1 MYPMNAS
8 SGKGRARGPLPTVF
22 RGGYSGAMT
31 ATQAFLLGLFQGIAE
46 FLPISSSGHLLVLKE
61 LFGLSG
67 VPLLFD
73 VILHLG
79 TLLSIL
85 VVFRA
90 RIIGI
95 FAALWRWLT
104 KPSARGSASE
114 ADRENL
120 ALVLPTLVATAVT
133 GVIGLLIEKFI
144 PVESPRAVCALF
156 LVTAVLLVV
165 SSRFHGSRGF
175 RELGAARGALV
186 GLAQGLGVFP
196 GISRSGIT
204 ISGGLAAGLSRD
216 AAGEFAFILAI
227 PAILGAFVLELK
239 DAVGLGA
246 AVGAFPLAVG
256 FLAAFGAGIVALSLL
271 MPIVRKGKLAAFA
284 VYLIPAGVLGLFLFR

>member
-1 MYPMNAS
+1 
-8 SGKGRARGPLPTVF
+8 
-22 RGGYSGAMT
+22 MT

-61 LFGLSG
+61 LLGLSG

-95 FAALWRWLT
+95 FAALWRWLA
-104 KPSARGSASE
+104 KPSARPSASE
-114 ADRENL
+114 SDRENL
-120 ALVLPTLVATAVT
+120 ALVLPTVVATAVT
-133 GVIGLLIEKFI
+133 GVIGLWIEKFI
-144 PVESPRAVCALF
+144 PVESPRVVCALF

-165 SSRFHGSRGF
+165 SSRFRGRRGF
-175 RELGAARGALV
+175 RELGALRGALV
-186 GLAQGLGVFP
+186 GLAQGLGVLP

-204 ISGGLAAGLSRD
+204 ISGGLAAGLNRD

-239 DAVGLGA
+239 DAMELGA
-246 AVGAFPLAVG
+246 AVGTLPLVVG
-256 FLAAFGAGIVALSLL
+256 FLAAFVSGIGALSLL